1 LLNGIRADVING
13 KASRTPH
20 PLNESGAGMDEK
32 KEKAVKIVKSIKL
45 LEGVH
50 RSTSDPKQRA
60 RVKKDLENLRKSLQ
74 EMYPSAVIKELED
87 AIHSETMV
95 ARHAPADQARA
106 VSGALADVQYE
117 RISPYPSDEEINRA
131 ASIMKHFSERIWGVV
146 SDQHTRLD
154 FSNSATR
161 DALYRKLEQCGRS
174 LDLFGQTIADIARS
188 RSPEYISQLQMMRVK
203 QGRVFLF
210 DLHDFFKD
218 ARTFVTGLLS
228 DAEFGGTMVLNYDE
242 LISYAEY
249 ETHHT
254 FAGYTVLEAL
264 KRLKQFI
271 DEAME
276 VINLPEIRKIE
287 KPR

>member
-1 LLNGIRADVING
+1 
-13 KASRTPH
+13 
-20 PLNESGAGMDEK
+20 
-32 KEKAVKIVKSIKL
+32 
-45 LEGVH
+45 
-50 RSTSDPKQRA
+50 
-60 RVKKDLENLRKSLQ
+60 
-74 EMYPSAVIKELED
+74 
-87 AIHSETMV
+87 MV

-106 VSGALADVQYE
+106 VSGALADAV
-117 RISPYPSDEEINRA
+117 RADFPYPSDEEINRA
-131 ASIMKHFSERIWGVV
+131 ASIMKHFSERIWGGL
-146 SDQHTRLD
+146 DQHTRLD

-174 LDLFGQTIADIARS
+174 LDLFRPDNR
-188 RSPEYISQLQMMRVK
+188 RYSPVEVAEYISQLQMMRVK

>member
-1 LLNGIRADVING
+1 
-13 KASRTPH
+13 
-20 PLNESGAGMDEK
+20 MDEK
-32 KEKAVKIVKSIKL
+32 KEKAVRMVKSIKL
-45 LEGVH
+45 LEGVY

-60 RVKKDLENLRKSLQ
+60 RVKKDLESLRKSLQ
-74 EMYPSAVIKELED
+74 EMYPSAVIEELED

-95 ARHAPADQARA
+95 APHAPAGKDKA
-106 VSGALADVQYE
+106 VYGALADVEYE
-117 RISPYPSDEEINRA
+117 RISPYPGDEEINRA
-131 ASIMKHFSERIWGVV
+131 ASIMRHFSDRIWGVV

-188 RSPEYISQLQMMRVK
+188 KSSEYVSQLQMMRVK

-210 DLHDFFKD
+210 DLHDFFKNT
-218 ARTFVTGLLS
+218 RTFVTALLS

-242 LISYAEY
+242 LISYADY

-254 FAGYTVLEAL
+254 FAGFTVLEAL
-264 KRLKQFI
+264 RRMKQFV
-271 DEAME
+271 DEAIE
-276 VINLPEIRKIE
+276 VINLPEIKKIDE
-287 KPR
+287 QRPNKNGRRV